1 MPIRHVPYW
10 LDRVPKTRRPALPR
24 LRGPL
29 DTSVVIVGGGLTGCA
44 CAWSFAAAGIKVV
57 LLEAEAIGVGAT
69 AGGLGLVRE
78 DFDASFQETVSA
90 HGLRAA
96 RSLWQTMRRA
106 SLDFPAALRRLAVK
120 CDLAPQ
126 DLVTFSRRDPQM
138 SRSLQREY
146 QSRRAA
152 GLDHS
157 WLKPAAVA
165 REAAIESGGAIRT
178 RGFSLDPYRACLG
191 LAAAAASRGAKIYER
206 SQVRRIRA
214 GRKQVEI
221 ATAAGTIR
229 AEAVLVATA
238 APIPDLRALRRHLKA
253 LDSYAVVTES
263 LPAAVR
269 REVGRRANALRDTN
283 VPPHLIRWIKEDR
296 VLFSGA
302 DQSQLP
308 DRARA
313 KALIQRAG
321 QLMYELSVLYPAISG
336 LRAEWAWDSTQ
347 YETVDRLPFVGLH
360 RNFPRH
366 LFAMGA
372 SRHGAGFA
380 WLAAR
385 ILLRQYQGEAAKGD
399 DLFGFSRVL

>member
-1 MPIRHVPYW
+1 
-10 LDRVPKTRRPALPR
+10 
-24 LRGPL
+24 
-29 DTSVVIVGGGLTGCA
+29 
-44 CAWSFAAAGIKVV
+44 
-57 LLEAEAIGVGAT
+57 
-69 AGGLGLVRE
+69 
-78 DFDASFQETVSA
+78 
-90 HGLRAA
+90 
-96 RSLWQTMRRA
+96 LWQTMRRA

-126 DLVTFSRRDPQM
+126 DLLTFSRRDPQI

-178 RGFSLDPYRACLG
+178 RGFSLDPSRACLG
-191 LAAAAASRGAKIYER
+191 LASAAASRGAKIYER

-229 AEAVLVATA
+229 AESVLVATS
-238 APIPDLRALRRHLKA
+238 APMPDLRALRRHLKA

-283 VPPHLIRWIKEDR
+283 VPPHLLRWIKEDR

-302 DQSQLP
+302 DQLQLP
-308 DRARA
+308 DRARER
-313 KALIQRAG
+313 ALIQRAG

-336 LRAEWAWDSTQ
+336 LRAEWAWDFTH